1 MSDWALALVPH
12 YGVWLLAS
20 VTFLSC
26 LALPVPSS
34 ILMLAAGG
42 FAASG
47 DLVLWQAMAAALV
60 GALLGDQVGYAAG
73 RLGGPPLVERLSAAP
88 QRAALLARARAMMLS
103 RGLIAIFLTRWL
115 FSPVGPYANLA
126 AGASGYGWRAFTLG
140 SLAGEAVWVTL
151 YTGTGHAFADNLE
164 AASDLLSS
172 ALGLVGGLAA
182 VVVLG
187 LWLLHSVKAKAE

>member
-1 MSDWALALVPH
+1 MTEWLLELVPH
-12 YGVWLLAS
+12 YGTWLVAV

-47 DLVLWQAMAAALV
+47 DLMLWQVTGAAL
-60 GALLGDQVGYAAG
+60 AG
-73 RLGGPPLVERLSAAP
+73 
-88 QRAALLARARAMMLS
+88 ALLARARAMMLR
-103 RGLIAIFLTRWL
+103 RGFAAIFLTRWL
-115 FSPVGPYANLA
+115 FSPVGPWANLA

-140 SLAGEAVWVTL
+140 SLAGETVWVTL
-151 YTGTGHAFADNLE
+151 YTGAGYGFAGNLE
-164 AASDLLSS
+164 AASELLSS

-182 VVVLG
+182 VILLG
-187 LWLLHSVKAKAE
+187 LWLIHLGRSGRRGPSS